1 MPSGGPRKVS
11 ALLVRAA
18 GDIIRLIPG
27 RTDLI
32 VLRVAFVDVK
42 SPQKGLDLDTKL
54 MSDFIYSMNIAR
66 RQVHAYP
73 SGHKVI
79 TATANRLARVLPR
92 LFEFRSEITL
102 GIARDTLMVGGHVLD
117 DKNPIYRDFATYL
130 FEAKVASLTIN
141 NDLTAAD
148 ICKFFEILRDNPE
161 KVVKRGGL
169 HRILTHAAIQG
180 ISAQEVDFR
189 AFHATEVSKVHAPKS
204 KLIEDETT
212 ILWKSFVSGVVAG
225 TLDPNGEKLA
235 TNVDLDPELLA
246 EIMNRGAGEKG
257 RNLVRNYEEAITSF
271 LKETDHNKLR
281 SQAYQETMG
290 RLGNL
295 VGSLKPELRRRFL
308 NSTLKSCYDRQEVAA
323 EFLGHLPQAQI
334 LEAMEQVAA
343 DQLEVPRPLMDL
355 LGKLSQQKGSET
367 GGSRVAGKS
376 ARSSEETTALLGQLF
391 SADHSDEFVPEDYQD
406 SLAIM
411 AAAEKLPGL
420 DRKQLKG
427 LVDTLEGNAVEKQ
440 FCNIMFNLL
449 DRGAQGVTVK
459 AISRNVE
466 ELVFYFLEIDDF
478 ASLISI
484 HKQLS
489 RNLSNIDPHLNS
501 PEKSAL
507 QAYASEEFIDYVL
520 DGLDIWEKPNYPAI
534 RTLVGRV
541 GAPFAEPLLLR
552 LADEPNMSKRRL
564 LMGCLQAIGQ
574 AARESIVGQLHDAR
588 WFFVRNLVILLRVM
602 DDPTVLQPLGHLV
615 GYANPRVQFEVM
627 RTFLYYKDPRVESY
641 LLKELDSSDP
651 ATLRNAAR
659 LAISSRNPDIA
670 RKLAGVLQLNLHT
683 EADENVKET
692 VINSLAEMA
701 RSEALPGLERFLLGR
716 SLVQTLQGNRLKIE
730 AVRTLVRYSDP
741 AAAALAEEVCR
752 RSSGELARAAGEV
765 LEELRGKQT

>member
-1 MPSGGPRKVS
+1 MPGFAWTTSASIRSGSRRKK
-11 ALLVRAA
+11 
-18 GDIIRLIPG
+18 
-27 RTDLI
+27 
-32 VLRVAFVDVK
+32 VAVEAK
-42 SPQKGLDLDTKL
+42 PSKKGLDLDTKL

-66 RQVHAYP
+66 RQVQAYP
-73 SGHKVI
+73 TGHKVI
-79 TATANRLARVLPR
+79 TVTANRLAKVLPK

-102 GIARDTLMVGGHVLD
+102 GIARDTLMVGGQALD

-130 FEAKVASLTIN
+130 FDAKVASLTIN
-141 NDLTAAD
+141 RDLTAAD

-169 HRILTHAAIQG
+169 HRILSHAAIQG
-180 ISAQEVDFR
+180 ISAQEIDFR
-189 AFHATEVSKVHAPKS
+189 AFHAKEVSKVHAPKS

-212 ILWKSFVSGVVAG
+212 VLWKSFVNGLVAG
-225 TLDPNGEKLA
+225 TLDPDGEKLVSNA
-235 TNVDLDPELLA
+235 ELDPELLA
-246 EIMNRGAGEKG
+246 EIMNRGVGEKG
-257 RNLVRNYEEAITSF
+257 RNLARNYEEAITSF
-271 LKETDHNKLR
+271 LKETDHSKLR
-281 SQAYQETMG
+281 SQAYHETMG

-295 VGSLKPELRRRFL
+295 VSSLKPELRRRFL

-334 LEAMEQVAA
+334 LEAMEQVAS

-376 ARSSEETTALLGQLF
+376 ERSAEETAALLGQLF
-391 SADHSDEFVPEDYQD
+391 CADRADEFVPEDYQD

-440 FCNIMFNLL
+440 FCNVMFNLL
-449 DRGAQGVTVK
+449 DRETNGITVK

-466 ELVFYFLEIDDF
+466 ELIFYFLEIDDF

-489 RNLSNIDPHLNS
+489 RNANTIDPLLDS
-501 PEKSAL
+501 AEKSAL

-534 RTLVGRV
+534 RTLIGRV

-552 LADEPNMSKRRL
+552 LADEPIMSKRRL
-564 LMGCLQAIGQ
+564 LMGCLQSIGSS
-574 AARESIVGQLHDAR
+574 ARESIVAHLHDSR
-588 WFFVRNLVILLRVM
+588 WFFVRNLVILLRIM
-602 DDPTVLQPLGHLV
+602 NDPTVLQPLGHLV
-615 GYANPRVQFEVM
+615 GYANARVQFEVM
-627 RTFLYYKDPRVESY
+627 RTFLYYKDPRVERY
-641 LLKELDSSDP
+641 LLKELDSNDP
-651 ATLRNAAR
+651 VILRNAAR

-670 RKLAGVLQLNLHT
+670 RKLAEILQVNLLR
-683 EADENVKET
+683 EADENVKGT
-692 VINSLAEMA
+692 VIKSLAEMA
-701 RSEALPGLERFLLGR
+701 RPEALPGLERFLLGR
-716 SLVQTLQGNRLKIE
+716 SLMQTMQGNRLKIE

-741 AAAALAEEVCR
+741 AAVALAEEVWR
-752 RSSGELARAAGEV
+752 NSSGELARVAGEV